1 VVTKRSGRAETALI
15 SRRRATVEQTR
26 CRRPPAKD
34 QGKNKPSTNRTL
46 RHTDSDSRIRRVESF
61 ASRGACKHH
70 HQIVGLLAPRMPQ
83 METGGPSVG
92 QTVKESANCA
102 NRRAPP
108 FEGKPQSPP
117 PCGVRKHYHQIVG
130 LLGLRHASN
139 RDSRTIRRTNGEGI
153 GDCPN
158 RRAARFKGKPQSPL
172 SRGPIR
178 SWLTRRSRRRSP
190 SGPERGSC
198 EQIGAARLWPSV
210 AVPTRTS
217 AMEAET
223 ASSKTRPGP

>member
-1 VVTKRSGRAETALI
+1 MP
-15 SRRRATVEQTR
+15 
-26 CRRPPAKD
+26 PPARKGSGEKQTKYESD
-34 QGKNKPSTNRTL
+34 TPPHGLRFANKA
-46 RHTDSDSRIRRVESF
+46 SRIFRFPVEPVNIITKSSGCSRPDASNGDWRTIRRTNGE
-61 ASRGACKHH
+61 G
-70 HQIVGLLAPRMPQ
+70 IGDWP
-83 METGGPSVG
+83 
-92 QTVKESANCA
+92 

-108 FEGKPQSPP
+108 FKGKPQSRP
-117 PCGVRKHYHQIVG
+117 PCGIRKHHHQIAG
-130 LLGLRHASN
+130 LLSLPLASN

-153 GDCPN
+153 GDWPN
-158 RRAARFKGKPQSPL
+158 RRAPPFKGKPQSPL

-223 ASSKTRPGP
+223 ASSKTGPGP